1 MTRSEENAV
10 NTENTETAPYATPL
24 LEARGAARSLERST
38 ILEDIDLTVPEGE
51 FLAVMG
57 PSGCGKSTL
66 LHTLSGL
73 EAPTA
78 GSVLWAG
85 EDHSSLTQRARS
97 RHRLLEI
104 GIVFQQFHLL
114 RTLSLLDNVLLPGL
128 LAHSEPRD
136 VLRERARQLMTQ
148 LGVQELAERGV
159 GEASGGQ
166 LQRVALARALINR
179 PRLLVADEPTGA
191 LDSAAGEE
199 VMDALTEISARGTTI
214 VLVTHDLEVARRADR
229 IVTMADGRIS
239 GELANPPAA

>member
-1 MTRSEENAV
+1 MTTTMSTTDPA
-10 NTENTETAPYATPL
+10 APL
-24 LEARGAARSLERST
+24 IQARGVARSLERTT
-38 ILEDIDLTVPEGE
+38 ILHDIDLTVADEE

-66 LHTLSGL
+66 LHVLSGL
-73 EAPTA
+73 EDPTA

-128 LAHSEPRD
+128 LAREEPRIM
-136 VLRERARQLMTQ
+136 LRERADQLMTQ
-148 LGVQELAERGV
+148 LGVGELAERGV

-166 LQRVALARALINR
+166 LQRVAIARALINR

-199 VMDALTEISARGTTI
+199 VMDALAWISASGTTI

-239 GELANPPAA
+239 GERRLRE

>member
-1 MTRSEENAV
+1 M
-10 NTENTETAPYATPL
+10 NTTTVTDHPTPL
-24 LEARGAARSLERST
+24 LEARGVTRSLQQTT
-38 ILEDIDLTVPEGE
+38 ILHDIDLSVPVGQ

-73 EAPTA
+73 EEPTD
-78 GSVLWAG
+78 GSVLWLG

-128 LAHSEPRD
+128 LARAEPRTA
-136 VLRERARQLMTQ
+136 LRERAEQLMRQ
-148 LGVQELAERGV
+148 VGVAELAGRGV

-166 LQRVALARALINR
+166 LQRVAIARALINR
-179 PRLLVADEPTGA
+179 PNLLVADEPTGA
-191 LDSAAGEE
+191 LDSSASEE
-199 VMDALTEISARGTTI
+199 VMDAFTEISASGTTI
-214 VLVTHDLEVARRADR
+214 VLVTHDLEVAERADR
-229 IVTMADGRIS
+229 IVTMADGRLS
-239 GELANPPAA
+239 GERPALRAS

>member
-1 MTRSEENAV
+1 MS
-10 NTENTETAPYATPL
+10 TADPAAPL
-24 LEARGAARSLERST
+24 IQARGVARSLERTT
-38 ILEDIDLTVPEGE
+38 ILHDIDLTVADEE

-66 LHTLSGL
+66 LHVLSGL
-73 EAPTA
+73 EDPTA

-128 LAHSEPRD
+128 LAREEPRTM
-136 VLRERARQLMTQ
+136 LRERADQLMTQ
-148 LGVQELAERGV
+148 LGVGELAERGV

-166 LQRVALARALINR
+166 LQRVAIARALINR

-199 VMDALTEISARGTTI
+199 VMDALASISASGTTI

-239 GELANPPAA
+239 GERRLRE

>member
-1 MTRSEENAV
+1 MTTTMSTTDPA
-10 NTENTETAPYATPL
+10 APL
-24 LEARGAARSLERST
+24 IQARGVARSLERTT
-38 ILEDIDLTVPEGE
+38 ILHDIDLTVADEE

-66 LHTLSGL
+66 LHVLSGL
-73 EAPTA
+73 EDPTA

-128 LAHSEPRD
+128 LAREEPRTM
-136 VLRERARQLMTQ
+136 LRERADQLMTQ
-148 LGVQELAERGV
+148 LGVGEVAERGV

-166 LQRVALARALINR
+166 LQRVAIARALINR

-199 VMDALTEISARGTTI
+199 VMDALASISASGTTI
-214 VLVTHDLEVARRADR
+214 VLVTQDLEVARRADR

-239 GELANPPAA
+239 GERRLRE

>member
-1 MTRSEENAV
+1 MTTTLS
-10 NTENTETAPYATPL
+10 TTAPAVPL
-24 LEARGAARSLERST
+24 IEARAVARSLEQAT
-38 ILEDIDLTVPEGE
+38 ILHDIDLTVAEGE

-73 EAPTA
+73 EEPTD

-85 EDHSSLTQRARS
+85 EDHSSLTPRARS
-97 RHRLLEI
+97 RHRLQQI

-114 RTLSLLDNVLLPGL
+114 RTLTLLDNVLLPGL
-128 LAHSEPRD
+128 LARAESRA
-136 VLRERARQLMTQ
+136 VLRERAAQLMTQ
-148 LGVQELAERGV
+148 LGVEDLAERGV

-166 LQRVALARALINR
+166 LQRVAIARALINR

-199 VMDALTEISARGTTI
+199 VMAALTSISAGGTTI

-229 IVTMADGRIS
+229 IVMMADGRIS
-239 GELANPPAA
+239 GERRLRE

>member
-1 MTRSEENAV
+1 MTTTMSTTDPA
-10 NTENTETAPYATPL
+10 APL
-24 LEARGAARSLERST
+24 IQARGVARSLERTT
-38 ILEDIDLTVPEGE
+38 ILHDIDLTVADEE

-66 LHTLSGL
+66 LHVLSGL
-73 EAPTA
+73 EDPTA

-128 LAHSEPRD
+128 LAREEPRTM
-136 VLRERARQLMTQ
+136 LRERADQLMTQ
-148 LGVQELAERGV
+148 LGVEELAERGV

-166 LQRVALARALINR
+166 LQRVAIARALINR

-199 VMDALTEISARGTTI
+199 VMDALASISASGTTI

-239 GELANPPAA
+239 GERRLRE

>member
-1 MTRSEENAV
+1 MPTVTAAV
-10 NTENTETAPYATPL
+10 PL
-24 LEARGAARSLERST
+24 LEARGVSRSLARTT
-38 ILEDIDLTVPEGE
+38 ILHDIDLTVADGE

-57 PSGCGKSTL
+57 PSGSGKSTL

-73 EAPTA
+73 EEPTG

-85 EDHSSLTQRARS
+85 EDHSPLSQRARS
-97 RHRLLEI
+97 RHRLREI

-128 LAHSEPRD
+128 LARAEPRPA
-136 VLRERARQLMTQ
+136 LRMRAVELLAQ
-148 LGVQELAERGV
+148 LGVADLAERGV

-199 VMDALTEISARGTTI
+199 VMDALAAISARGTTI
-214 VLVTHDLEVARRADR
+214 VLVTHDLEVARRAHR
-229 IVTMADGRIS
+229 IITMADGRIT
-239 GELANPPAA
+239 ADDTA

>member
-1 MTRSEENAV
+1 MTRPEERAV
-10 NTENTETAPYATPL
+10 TAMTTTPPDIDHSAPL
-24 LEARGAARSLERST
+24 IEARGVGRSLERST
-38 ILEDIDLTVPEGE
+38 ILEDIDLTVSDGE

-73 EAPTA
+73 EEPTE

-85 EDHSSLTQRARS
+85 EDRSTFPPRARS

-128 LAHSEPRD
+128 LARAEPRT
-136 VLRERARQLMTQ
+136 VLRERAWRLLAQ
-148 LGVQELAERGV
+148 LGVQELTDRGV

-166 LQRVALARALINR
+166 LQRVAIARALINR

-191 LDSAAGEE
+191 LDSAAGEG
-199 VMDALTEISARGTTI
+199 VMDALAGISVRGTTI

-229 IVTMADGRIS
+229 ILTMADGRITA
-239 GELANPPAA
+239 EHTA

>member
-1 MTRSEENAV
+1 MTVIA
-10 NTENTETAPYATPL
+10 TAAPL
-24 LEARGAARSLERST
+24 LSARGVGRSHAQAT
-38 ILEDIDLTVPEGE
+38 ILHDIDLSVGEGE
-51 FLAVMG
+51 FLAITG

-73 EAPTA
+73 EEPTC

-85 EDHSSLTQRARS
+85 EELPASGSPARS
-97 RHRLLEI
+97 RHRLLRI

-128 LAHSEPRD
+128 LARAEPRS
-136 VLRERARQLMTQ
+136 VLRERALELMERLGIAQL
-148 LGVQELAERGV
+148 AARGV

-166 LQRVALARALINR
+166 LQRVAIARALINR

-199 VMDALTEISARGTTI
+199 VLRALALISADGTTI
-214 VLVTHDLEVARRADR
+214 VLVTHDPAVAERADR
-229 IVTMADGRIS
+229 IITMADGAIT
-239 GELANPPAA
+239 GERRPHR

>member
-1 MTRSEENAV
+1 MTTTMS
-10 NTENTETAPYATPL
+10 TADPAAPL
-24 LEARGAARSLERST
+24 IQARGVARSLERTT
-38 ILEDIDLTVPEGE
+38 ILHDIDLTVADEE

-66 LHTLSGL
+66 LHVLSGL
-73 EAPTA
+73 EDPTA

-128 LAHSEPRD
+128 LAREEPRTM
-136 VLRERARQLMTQ
+136 LRERADQLMTQ
-148 LGVQELAERGV
+148 LGVGEVAERGV

-166 LQRVALARALINR
+166 LQRVAIARALINR

-199 VMDALTEISARGTTI
+199 VMDALASISASGTTI

-239 GELANPPAA
+239 GERRLRE